1 MANIVDNLLGIL
13 GSKKDASG
21 KKGKYF
27 LELNESEDPKPSQV
41 AAKVEAAASQV
52 KEKVSQAADS
62 VKPQVEAAASEV
74 KEKVSQAVDS
84 VKPQVEAAA
93 SEVKEKVSQAV
104 ESVKPQAEAG
114 KDKEKKSK
122 RTSVKDRATK
132 KQEAKSALAPT
143 VDPKPAAPIPQ
154 PAKPA
159 ASEIKTFAPN
169 YLNVSFVTSSR
180 RRPGPSLNTFKNMA
194 KDVGPRR

>member
-1 MANIVDNLLGIL
+1 MANIVDNLLGII
-13 GSKKDASG
+13 GSKKDGSA

-27 LELNESEDPKPSQV
+27 LELNDSEDPKPSQV
-41 AAKVEAAASQV
+41 VAK
-52 KEKVSQAADS
+52 
-62 VKPQVEAAASEV
+62 VEAAASEV

-104 ESVKPQAEAG
+104 DSVKPQVDAAVSQVAETVKPEASN
-114 KDKEKKSK
+114 EKKSK

-132 KQEAKSALAPT
+132 KQEAKSAPAPT

-169 YLNVSFVTSSR
+169 YLNVSFVSSSR
-180 RRPGPSLNTFKNMA
+180 RRPGPSLNTFK
-194 KDVGPRR
+194 